1 MGGTDQMK
9 KVEMTIDGM
18 MCGMCEAHIKDAI
31 RKKFPEAKKMTAN
44 HTTGEASFILEQDM
58 PLAMVKHDLKA
69 ELDPM
74 GYKLLD
80 VQEVDTPK
88 KKGLFGFGKK

>member
-1 MGGTDQMK
+1 MK

-31 RKKFPEAKKMTAN
+31 RKRFPEAKKMTAN
-44 HTTGEASFILEQDM
+44 HTTGEASFLLDEDM
-58 PLAMVKHDLKA
+58 PVSMVEH
-69 ELDPM
+69 DPM
-74 GYKLLD
+74 GYRLLD
-80 VQEVDTPK
+80 VTETDAPK

>member
-1 MGGTDQMK
+1 MK

-31 RKKFPEAKKMTAN
+31 RKRFPDAKKMTAN
-44 HTTGEASFILEQDM
+44 HKTGEASFLLEEDM
-58 PLAMVKHDLKA
+58 PVSMVEHEIKSV
-69 ELDPM
+69 LDSM
-74 GYKLLD
+74 GYRLLD
-80 VQEVDTPK
+80 VTETDAPK